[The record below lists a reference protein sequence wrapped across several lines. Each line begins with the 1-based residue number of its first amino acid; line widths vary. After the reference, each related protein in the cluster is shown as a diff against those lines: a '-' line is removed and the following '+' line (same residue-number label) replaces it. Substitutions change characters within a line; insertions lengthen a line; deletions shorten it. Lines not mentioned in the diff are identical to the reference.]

1 VIVLGGAPERLD
13 ALFAEVTQVAT
24 VECGYCMPYEN
35 HKPVYVARG
44 MRRSWAELWP
54 LLRHYE

>member
-1 VIVLGGAPERLD
+1 MILGGDRARLEE
-13 ALFAEVTQVAT
+13 LFGSLTQVTT
-24 VECGYCMPYEN
+24 VECGMCMPYEN
-35 HKPVYVARG
+35 HKPVYVGRG